1 MSQQAANMSDS
12 NIGSAMDEFNMSTA
26 KPHLRSTFPIPR
38 WALLLFF
45 SSAAFLYLRTF
56 RLPAIPL
63 LTVGDESHYFLHAL
77 RMMHGQLPYRDYFTF
92 VPPGTDLLYV
102 GMFRLMGVHQWV
114 VQGLLILLGL
124 LLSSIVM
131 WDAQKVLRISSVV
144 LTTLLFLVFDLNSA
158 LDATHHWWS
167 VFLVM
172 AAVGVLLGGRSS
184 ARIVLAGALCGFA
197 TLFTQTYGCLS
208 LLAIALYLFLTNG
221 GGHKSNLFREL
232 LQLCLPFASV
242 VIPVVGYYAHLIG
255 LRTLTYW
262 TIYYPLVFFRAQ
274 ENNPLAFFRT
284 PGVHGISGIHL
295 FISFIFMHTVS
306 PLIYILCAIR
316 LAREQRRMN
325 SLQWRNIL
333 LLTLVGSA
341 LFVSIMSAPTFLRL
355 CAVGPPAIILCVWY
369 LDGPSRLHRWSTI
382 ALWIA
387 AITSTLYL
395 PISRQLHR
403 HVIVNFPTGQ
413 VAFIGDKQYD
423 KMLWL
428 AQHTHPGETFLNDTN
443 TAFALSLESPGPLD
457 FVTTTEFTRP
467 QQIEA
472 LLLSMT
478 NHRTRYIYL
487 YPSLTAP
494 IPTKNNLEPFLKYLG
509 KNYHVVEIFPDG
521 QILERN

>member
-1 MSQQAANMSDS
+1 MTTPKPSLSL
-12 NIGSAMDEFNMSTA
+12 GS
-26 KPHLRSTFPIPR
+26 LIPR

-45 SSAAFLYLRTF
+45 TSAVFLYLRTF
-56 RLPAIPL
+56 LLPAVPL

-77 RMMHGQLPYRDYFTF
+77 RMIHGELPYRDYFTF

-102 GMFRLMGVHQWV
+102 GIFRLFGVHQWV
-114 VQGLLILLGL
+114 VQGLLFFLGL
-124 LLSSIVM
+124 FLSSIVM
-131 WDAQKVLRISSVV
+131 WDAQKVLRTSSVV
-144 LTTLLFLVFDLNSA
+144 LTTLLFLVFDVNSA

-167 VFLVM
+167 VLLVM
-172 AAVGVLLGGRSS
+172 AAIGVLLGGRSS
-184 ARIVLAGALCGFA
+184 ARIVLAGSLCGFA

-208 LLAIALYLFLTNG
+208 LFAIALYLFLTIDGNG
-221 GGHKSNLFREL
+221 RQKPNLFRVL
-232 LQLCLPFASV
+232 LLLCLPFASV

-255 LRTLTYW
+255 FRTLTYW

-284 PGVHGISGIHL
+284 PRVHGMSGIHL
-295 FISFIFMHTVS
+295 LISFIFMHAFV
-306 PLIYILCAIR
+306 PLIYILCSIR
-316 LAREQRRMN
+316 LVREKREMDPLR
-325 SLQWRNIL
+325 WRKIL
-333 LLTLVGSA
+333 LLTLVGSG
-341 LFVSIMSAPTFLRL
+341 LFVSIMSAPTFLRV

-369 LDGPSRLHRWSTI
+369 FEKSSRLHDWSTI

-387 AITSTLYL
+387 AITSVFYL
-395 PISRQLHR
+395 PISRQLHQ
-403 HVIVNFPTGQ
+403 HVIVNLPTGR
-413 VAFIGDKQYD
+413 VAFISDKQYD

-457 FVTTTEFTRP
+457 FVTTTEFSRP
-467 QQIEA
+467 KQIDA

-478 NHRTRYIYL
+478 SHRTRYIYL

-494 IPTKNNLEPFLKYLG
+494 IRTKNNLEPFLTYLG
-509 KNYHVVEIFPDG
+509 KNYHLAEVFSDG